1 MSQEAVRPTGLR
13 ERIGAIVMAPKV
25 RALITTLIVF
35 NAITLGLETS
45 ETVRANW
52 GTLLAVLDKAVLVV
66 FCAEIAAKLVHR
78 GWRFF
83 KEGWNEFD
91 FVVVGI
97 ALVPAAG
104 PFTVLRALR
113 ILRTLRLLSV
123 VPQMRI
129 VVQALFSALPAMASI
144 VALISLIF
152 YVGAVLTT
160 NLFGSDFDAW
170 FGNIGRSMYSLFQ
183 VMTLESWS
191 MGIVRPVMEKHPYA
205 WAFFI
210 PFILITSFAIINLFI
225 GVIVDSMQARHR
237 ETVEEIHHD
246 ALVIEGKLDL
256 LERELS
262 ELRRLVRSRGSG
274 EGA

>member
-1 MSQEAVRPTGLR
+1 VSQEVSQNTGMR
-13 ERIGAIVMAPKV
+13 ERIGAMVMAPKV
-25 RALITTLIVF
+25 QNLITVLIVF
-35 NAITLGLETS
+35 NAITLGLETVDW
-45 ETVRANW
+45 VRANY
-52 GTLLAVLDKAVLVV
+52 GAALSVLDKVVLVV
-66 FCAEIAAKLVHR
+66 FCAEIAAKLVHK

-83 KEGWNEFD
+83 KEGWNVFD

-123 VPQMRI
+123 VPQMR
-129 VVQALFSALPAMASI
+129 VVIQALFGALPAMASI
-144 VALISLIF
+144 VALITLIF
-152 YVGAVLTT
+152 YVGAVLAT
-160 NLFGSDFDAW
+160 NLFGADFEGW
-170 FGNIGRSMYSLFQ
+170 FGHIGRSMYTLFQ

-225 GVIVDSMQARHR
+225 GVIVDSMQAQHR

-246 ALVIEGKLDL
+246 ALVIDSKIDL

-262 ELRRLVRSRGSG
+262 ELRRMIRSRGPGG
-274 EGA
+274 ET